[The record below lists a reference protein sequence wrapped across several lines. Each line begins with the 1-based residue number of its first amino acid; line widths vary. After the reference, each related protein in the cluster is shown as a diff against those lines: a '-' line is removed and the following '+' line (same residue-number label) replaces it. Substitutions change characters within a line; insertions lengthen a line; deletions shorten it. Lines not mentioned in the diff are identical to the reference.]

1 MKLLIPPG
9 NLLHF
14 FSFYNYVDMD
24 VLPIEL
30 LAAVNMTVIASG
42 QLSVAPLAA
51 LPLVSAPPL
60 HGLAKKV
67 LQMLFKFLF
76 P

>member
-1 MKLLIPPG
+1 
-9 NLLHF
+9 
-14 FSFYNYVDMD
+14 MD

-60 HGLAKKV
+60 HGFANEF
-67 LQMLFKFLF
+67 LQITLNILF